1 MPRLECIYSLE
12 RLEEGV
18 LDKIVGIRQVTG
30 PPGQSAAGETLQR
43 SQVPCEEAL
52 DRRGVALAR
61 PSEKVCGC
69 FD

>member
-1 MPRLECIYSLE
+1 MTRLERIYSFE

-43 SQVPCEEAL
+43 FQVPCEESL
-52 DRRGVALAR
+52 DRRSVALAR